1 MRTIQELIVLEDP
14 AIELLKQWVSEA
26 DVACEILPPS
36 AEREAVLLHLQV
48 TTHSP
53 LGALAYDT
61 GGILIDDGWVRL
73 LGSGHSRLQRT
84 LLNWNESRAND
95 FLLVG
100 DDVVGGFFAING
112 GGLGPGVGD
121 VYYWA
126 PDNLDWEC
134 LELGFSEF
142 IYAFMS
148 DRIGEFYQDLRWS
161 NWRAEI
167 QDLSSDQCFTYF
179 PFLWTKEGSLEKSR
193 RAAVPVSEAFDL
205 KLHVVSQ
212 FSAGE

>member
-1 MRTIQELIVLEDP
+1 MRTIRDLVDLEDP
-14 AIELLKQWVSEA
+14 AIELLKQWVRESEVPA
-26 DVACEILPPS
+26 EILPPG
-36 AEREAVLLHLQV
+36 AQREAVLLHLQV

-61 GGILIDDGWVRL
+61 GGMLIDHGWLRL
-73 LGSGHSRLQRT
+73 LGSGHSRLPRT
-84 LLNWNESRAND
+84 LLDWNASRTNG
-95 FLLVG
+95 FLLIG

-112 GGLGPGVGD
+112 GGLGPGVGS

-142 IYAFMS
+142 LYAFMS
-148 DRIGEFYQDLRWS
+148 DRIGAFYKDLRWS

-179 PFLWTKEGSLEKSR
+179 PFLWTKEGSLEKSQ

-205 KLHVVSQ
+205 KLHIATQ
-212 FSAGE
+212 LHTGE